1 MLQTGSSSE
10 LDWSKSLDNPVI
22 FLINQN
28 KLASCYLANY
38 PIALYVLFEMRKSL
52 LCFESFGGETRM
64 GQAIR
69 IGSLGDGK
77 AAGCGL
83 WEAGVAMQVLGKRGD
98 LEKQK

>member
-1 MLQTGSSSE
+1 
-10 LDWSKSLDNPVI
+10 
-22 FLINQN
+22 
-28 KLASCYLANY
+28 
-38 PIALYVLFEMRKSL
+38 
-52 LCFESFGGETRM
+52 M